1 MRLNLIITNLLLLL
15 LTLSVAEF
23 AFAYS
28 RTDLAQGSLAYKS
41 SNPIIHTVQED
52 ESLWKIAKKFDVDF
66 KKLAAINAIENP
78 DLIFPGSKLIIK
90 IQEDGSI
97 LVKNKEKALENS
109 MPFNFRPR
117 QVIAHVTLPDPNDV
131 FAPPNPTVSYEVKEA
146 VLKPVQKTLEKPL
159 VFKTF
164 EKFVRWLSS
173 SLGYPSD
180 MTQARGQAN
189 FDPPTSP
196 TYLHSETLHV
206 DTSSGKGS
214 KLAVFI
220 DNFSSHVTST
230 ISPPPKSL

>member
-1 MRLNLIITNLLLLL
+1 MRLNLITVNLLLLL

-66 KKLAAINAIENP
+66 KKLAAINAIEDP

-97 LVKNKEKALENS
+97 LVKNKEEALANS
-109 MPFNFRPR
+109 MPFNFTPR

-180 MTQARGQAN
+180 MTQARGQAS

-196 TYLHSETLHV
+196 TYLHSEILNV
-206 DTSSGKGS
+206 DVSKREGS
-214 KLAVFI
+214 DVASFL
-220 DNFSSHVTST
+220 DSFSSHIVETA
-230 ISPPPKSL
+230 SPPPKSL